1 MPVLSDPR
9 HELFC
14 QLRLEGKTVDQAYQG
29 AGFKANRHNAAT
41 LGRKQHIVTRMEE
54 LLAAKQKAV
63 AEEGRWS
70 AVALFDKMNFLVDKA
85 VEAGEIKAAI
95 DGHKTVLECFGY
107 LDSPTLTHEH
117 VKGQKIAP
125 ETPADG
131 AGEASEPSEAQAA
144 GANILPLTKAIRDLK
159 RKVGG

>member
-29 AGFKANRHNAAT
+29 AGFKPNRGNAA
-41 LGRKQHIVTRMEE
+41 RMNANESIRARMEE
-54 LLAAKQKAV
+54 LLTAKQKAA

-125 ETPADG
+125 ETPPDG
-131 AGEASEPSEAQAA
+131 AGGASEPSETQAA